1 VSPVVF
7 VLILLAA
14 VMHAAWNTLLKTEEA
29 NDRLPSVATLAAV
42 GALCGVPLAIA
53 SPLPSVESLPWLA
66 ASAALQVCY
75 CLLLVR
81 AYRHGDLSLAYPL
94 MRGTA
99 PPIVALGSIFLFGE
113 ELGLAEL
120 GGVALISAGIAA
132 LTASSLR
139 AGQPRLRPVG
149 WAVATGL
156 LIATYTMI
164 DAAGVR
170 RAGSALGYAAF
181 LHLAFGLGVVAVAL
195 AVRRRETIAF
205 ARRRLLRGAGGGVL
219 AFAAY
224 SLVLCAYALG
234 ALAPVAA
241 LRETSVVLGA
251 VLGARLLKE
260 PLGPVRI
267 SAAAAVAA
275 GAVLLQL

>member
-1 VSPVVF
+1 MSPAVF
-7 VLILLAA
+7 LLILLAA

-29 NDRLPSVATLAAV
+29 GDRLPSVATLAAV
-42 GALCGVPLAIA
+42 GALCGVPLAIV
-53 SPLPSVESLPWLA
+53 SPLPAVASLPWLA
-66 ASAALQVCY
+66 ASAALQVLY

-99 PPIVALGSIFLFGE
+99 PPLVALGSICFLEE
-113 ELGLAEL
+113 ELGLADL

-132 LTASSLR
+132 LAASASSP
-139 AGQPRLRPVG
+139 GQPRLRPVG
-149 WAVATGL
+149 WAVATGI
-156 LIATYTMI
+156 LIATYTLV

-181 LHLAFGLGVVAVAL
+181 LHIGFGLGVVAVAL
-195 AVRRRETIAF
+195 AVRRRETIDF
-205 ARRRLLRGAGGGVL
+205 ARRRVLRGIGGGVL
-219 AFAAY
+219 AFTAY
-224 SLVLCAYALG
+224 SLVLWAYALG

-251 VLGARLLKE
+251 ILGARLLRE

-267 SAAAAVAA
+267 AAAAAVAL